1 MLRNQSVATISNPE
15 FINIQPY
22 NPLISEC
29 EIKVLYLGQ
38 NRNGTAINKE
48 TAISMANSLPGT
60 PIVGA
65 YKEEVEDF
73 GDHGEVLTIEDGE
86 IKFSCKT
93 VPFGFVS
100 PTAKAWFKDFVDTDK
115 FGNEVTRT
123 YLMTEGYLWTGQ
135 YKESQSILAEGK
147 GQSMELDGD
156 TLKGEWATDS
166 NSGVEFFIIN
176 DAIFSKLCILGDEVE
191 PCFEGAAI
199 TSPEVSKQFSLN
211 QEFKTTLFTMM
222 NELKDALQN
231 EGGSAMP
238 QENEVFEANVQ
249 EQDVATDFVNEES
262 TDESEPAE
270 TEFVAKD
277 EKEKEEKEDTSDE
290 NDTEDEDASDDAT
303 ENEEDEDKK
312 DKKFDLEEDEPV
324 VPSVEDLSYEL
335 NAANEELS
343 ALRAEVE
350 SLREFKLGVE
360 NAQKDELINS
370 FFMLNDE
377 DKKDVIENK
386 SQYTLEEIK
395 SKLSV
400 IYVEKNVDFSM
411 DNQNEEAEIEESPAT
426 TFSLDDDVAGF
437 VSPLQEALRRTVHN

>member
-1 MLRNQSVATISNPE
+1 MLRNQSIATISNPE

-29 EIKVLYLGQ
+29 DVKVLYLGQ

-48 TAISMANSLPGT
+48 TAIKMANSLPGT

-65 YKEEVEDF
+65 YREEIEDF

-86 IKFSCKT
+86 IKFTCKT

-100 PTAKAWFKDFVDTDK
+100 PTAKVWFKDFVDTDK
-115 FGNEVTRT
+115 FGNEIERT
-123 YLMTEGYLWTGQ
+123 YLMTQGYLWTGQ
-135 YKESQSILAEGK
+135 YEESKSILAEGK

-231 EGGSAMP
+231 EGGSEMP
-238 QENEVFEANVQ
+238 QENEIFEANVE

-262 TDESEPAE
+262 TDESGVAE
-270 TEFVAKD
+270 TDFAAKD
-277 EKEKEEKEDTSDE
+277 EDEKEEKEDTSDE
-290 NDTEDEDASDDAT
+290 KDAEDKDASDDAAD
-303 ENEEDEDKK
+303 EEDDEKK
-312 DKKFDLEEDEPV
+312 DKKFELEDEEPNT
-324 VPSVEDLSYEL
+324 PSIEDLSYEL

-350 SLREFKLGVE
+350 SLREFKLNVE

-411 DNQNEEAEIEESPAT
+411 DNQNEEAEIEETPAT
-426 TFSLDDDVAGF
+426 TFSLDDDEVAGF